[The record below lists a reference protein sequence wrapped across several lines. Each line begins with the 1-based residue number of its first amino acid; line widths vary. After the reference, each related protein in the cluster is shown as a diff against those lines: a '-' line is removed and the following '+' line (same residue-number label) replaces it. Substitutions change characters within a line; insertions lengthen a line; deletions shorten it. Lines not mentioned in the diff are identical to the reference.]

1 MGLITF
7 PDGVL
12 DVLDSTHIHSF
23 PFVVMMG
30 LQVAASLARFEI
42 EDMTLDH
49 MSIPLDFDFPVSLT
63 GEGGLIFVLRE
74 KQPCFIAGAAIGAM
88 LCPFSSRAEKSLIGG
103 SFHRSWSLWRFFC
116 QASSSLMMVS
126 CIRWGV

>member
-1 MGLITF
+1 
-7 PDGVL
+7 
-12 DVLDSTHIHSF
+12 
-23 PFVVMMG
+23 MMG

-74 KQPCFIAGAAIGAM
+74 KQPCFIAGAAIGARTQDGK
-88 LCPFSSRAEKSLIGG
+88 LDHPTGVVLKTLHGENVV
-103 SFHRSWSLWRFFC
+103 SFQLT
-116 QASSSLMMVS
+116 
-126 CIRWGV
+126 G